1 MSEYDEKTQEFN
13 LTKKHVDK
21 SSSPEVM
28 RELIQKSTPN
38 IREEKLNEEDIVL
51 RPEMGND
58 IEYNEIERTN
68 FSNNSHTDTNDF
80 LNNYN
85 SDRFSNN
92 NNYSHTDTNDFL
104 NNYNSDRFSNN
115 NNIDNNN
122 NNFDNNE
129 DHNSYNNY
137 DSQNYQNNYSQN
149 YYQNDYY
156 DN

>member
-92 NNYSHTDTNDFL
+92 NN
-104 NNYNSDRFSNN
+104 
-115 NNIDNNN
+115 IDNNN

-129 DHNSYNNY
+129 DHNSYNIY